1 MTKQKMFL
9 RMITASLVRRR
20 SRMVVALLA
29 IAVGATILSGLVTIY
44 YDVPRQMGA
53 QFRNY
58 GANMIL
64 VPSSNDAA
72 FTMDAV
78 EESLGYI
85 KADQLVGVTPY
96 RYETVRIHEQPIV
109 AAGTDMEGAKS
120 TSPYWHI
127 NGAWP
132 DAAGDILLGQKVAD
146 QLGLK
151 PGDTLTASYA
161 AGDAAQAQAEGETAA
176 EAPAEGEAVEA
187 AQPGEEAEGAAD
199 QESYVP
205 DASLDMTVTGILETG
220 GSEEEYVY
228 LSMEDLN
235 GLTGGSD
242 KLDVVE
248 LSVSADQSELKQY
261 GSDIENNVDD
271 VTPRLVKRVTESEST
286 VLTKLQA
293 LVFLVTAVVLV
304 LTMICVATTMT
315 AAVTERRKEIGLRK
329 ALGASNRSIIGEFMG
344 EGLLLGGVG
353 GLIGAGL
360 GFAFAQAVSMKVFNS
375 SITFQPLLLPVTI
388 IVSVLV
394 AGCACLLPVKSAT
407 EVDPAVVLKGE

>member
-1 MTKQKMFL
+1 MTKQKLFM

-20 SRMVVALLA
+20 SRMLVALLA

-53 QFRNY
+53 EFRNY

-64 VPSSNDAA
+64 VSSGEGDFNTA
-72 FTMDAV
+72 AV
-78 EESLGYI
+78 EESLSAI
-85 KADQLVGVTPY
+85 RADQLVGVAPY

-109 AAGTDMEGAKS
+109 AAGTDMEGAKA

-132 DAAGDILLGQKVAD
+132 AADGEILLGQKVAD
-146 QLGLK
+146 TLGLK
-151 PGDTLTASYA
+151 VGDTLTVTYA
-161 AGDAAQAQAEGETAA
+161 ADTEGTAA
-176 EAPAEGEAVEA
+176 ADTDEARPA
-187 AQPGEEAEGAAD
+187 GEEPAAEED
-199 QESYVP
+199 T
-205 DASLDMTVTGILETG
+205 ASAEQDYAPNATLDMTVAGTLETG

-235 GLTGGSD
+235 GLTGESD

-248 LSVSADQSELKQY
+248 LSVSANSEELKQY
-261 GSDIENNVDD
+261 SEKIDSSVDG
-271 VTPRLVKRVTESEST
+271 VTPRLVKRVTQSEST

-293 LVFLVTAVVLV
+293 LVFLVTAVVLL

-329 ALGASNRSIIGEFMG
+329 ALGASNKSIIGEFMG
-344 EGLLLGGVG
+344 EGLLLGGIG
-353 GLIGAGL
+353 GLVGAGL
-360 GFAFAQAVSMKVFNS
+360 GFAFAQAVSMKVFSS
-375 SITFQPLLLPVTI
+375 SIAFRPLLLPITI
-388 IVSVLV
+388 IVSILV

>member
-1 MTKQKMFL
+1 MTKQKLFM

-20 SRMVVALLA
+20 SRMLVALLA

-53 QFRNY
+53 EFRNY

-64 VPSSNDAA
+64 VSSGEGDFNTA
-72 FTMDAV
+72 AV
-78 EESLGYI
+78 EESLSFI
-85 KADQLVGVTPY
+85 RSDQLVGVAPY

-109 AAGTDMEGAKS
+109 AAGTDMEGAKA

-132 DAAGDILLGQKVAD
+132 AADGEILLGQKVAD
-146 QLGLK
+146 TLGLK
-151 PGDTLTASYA
+151 VGDTLTVTYA
-161 AGDAAQAQAEGETAA
+161 ADTEGTAA
-176 EAPAEGEAVEA
+176 ADTDEARPA
-187 AQPGEEAEGAAD
+187 GEEPAAEED
-199 QESYVP
+199 T
-205 DASLDMTVTGILETG
+205 ASAEQDYAPNATLDMTVAGTLETG

-235 GLTGGSD
+235 GLTGESD

-248 LSVSADQSELKQY
+248 LSVSANSDELKQY
-261 GSDIENNVDD
+261 SEKIDSSVDG
-271 VTPRLVKRVTESEST
+271 VTPRLVKRVTQSEST

-329 ALGASNRSIIGEFMG
+329 ALGASNKSIIGEFMG

-353 GLIGAGL
+353 GLVGAGL
-360 GFAFAQAVSMKVFNS
+360 GFAFAQAVSMKVFSS
-375 SITFQPLLLPVTI
+375 SIAFRPLLLPITI
-388 IVSVLV
+388 IVSILV

>member
-1 MTKQKMFL
+1 MTKQKLFM

-20 SRMVVALLA
+20 SRMLVALLA

-53 QFRNY
+53 EFRNY

-64 VPSSNDAA
+64 VSSGEGDFNTA
-72 FTMDAV
+72 AV
-78 EESLGYI
+78 EKSLSAI
-85 KADQLVGVTPY
+85 RSDQLVGVAPY

-109 AAGTDMEGAKS
+109 AAGTDMEGAKA

-127 NGAWP
+127 NGEWP
-132 DAAGDILLGQKVAD
+132 AAGGEILLGQKVAD
-146 QLGLK
+146 TLGLK
-151 PGDTLTASYA
+151 VGDTLTVTYA
-161 AGDAAQAQAEGETAA
+161 TDTEGTAAANTAEAQPAEETAA
-176 EAPAEGEAVEA
+176 EGEPAEA
-187 AQPGEEAEGAAD
+187 AEEDTASAEQD
-199 QESYVP
+199 YVP
-205 DASLDMTVTGILETG
+205 NATLDMTVAGTLETG

-235 GLTGGSD
+235 GLTGESD

-248 LSVSADQSELKQY
+248 LSVSANSEELKQY
-261 GSDIENNVDD
+261 SEKIDSSVDG
-271 VTPRLVKRVTESEST
+271 VTPRLVKRVTQSEST

-329 ALGASNRSIIGEFMG
+329 ALGASNKSIIGEFMG

-353 GLIGAGL
+353 GLVGAGL
-360 GFAFAQAVSMKVFNS
+360 GFAFAQAVSMKVFSS
-375 SITFQPLLLPVTI
+375 SIAFRPLLLPITI
-388 IVSVLV
+388 IVSILV